1 MQGLVLVV
9 GSYAQDLSFVT
20 ARFPTPGETV
30 LGTFESGPGGKG
42 SNQAI
47 AAHRAGADCVFVGA
61 IGEDEAGREIRDF
74 YEAEGLATR
83 LTVLADAPT
92 GRAGIV
98 RDRSGQN
105 QIVMTQGANLRVDPD
120 QVDADLLARTRV
132 LLCQNE
138 IPAETVRELFGRARA
153 AGVTTLLNPAPMGAD
168 FPADLLGLTDILVP
182 NETEF
187 ASLQTLCGGGLRAA
201 GLPSDDGELHQQ
213 CRRLGPPVVL
223 LTLGEQGVLAS
234 TPGEFF
240 RVPAVPG
247 VEVRD
252 TTGAGDAFVGAF
264 ATAFAEDSADLAGAV
279 RFANRAAA
287 LSVQVVGAAGAMP
300 TRDRIEAAGGRA

>member
-1 MQGLVLVV
+1 MQSQVLVV

-20 ARFPTPGETV
+20 ARFPSPGETV

-61 IGEDEAGREIRDF
+61 VGEDEAGREIRDF
-74 YEAEGLATR
+74 YRAEGLATR
-83 LTVLADAPT
+83 LSVLTDAPT

-105 QIVMTQGANLRVDPD
+105 QIVMTQGANLRVGAH
-120 QVDADLLARTRV
+120 QVDADLLARARILV
-132 LLCQNE
+132 CQNE

-153 AGVTTLLNPAPMGAD
+153 ARVTTLLNPAPMGAD

-187 ASLQTLCGGGLRAA
+187 ATLQALQGGGAGAA
-201 GLPSDDGELHQQ
+201 ALPSDDGELQRQ

-223 LTLGEQGVLAS
+223 LTLGEQGVFAS
-234 TPGEFF
+234 TPEEFF
-240 RVPAVPG
+240 RVAAVPG

-264 ATAFAEDSADLAGAV
+264 ATAFAENPADLAGAV

-287 LSVQVVGAAGAMP
+287 LSVQRVGAAGAMP
-300 TRDRIEAAGGRA
+300 SREAIEAGGGRA

>member
-1 MQGLVLVV
+1 MQSQVLVV

-20 ARFPTPGETV
+20 ARFPSPGETV

-61 IGEDEAGREIRDF
+61 VGEDEAGREIRDF
-74 YEAEGLATR
+74 YRAEGLATR
-83 LTVLADAPT
+83 LSVLTDAPT

-105 QIVMTQGANLRVDPD
+105 QIVMTQGANLRVGAD
-120 QVDADLLARTRV
+120 QVDADLLARARILV
-132 LLCQNE
+132 CQNE
-138 IPAETVRELFGRARA
+138 IPAATVRELFGRARA
-153 AGVTTLLNPAPMGAD
+153 ARVTTLLNPAPMGAD

-187 ASLQTLCGGGLRAA
+187 ATLQALQGGGAGAA
-201 GLPSDDGELHQQ
+201 ALPSDDAELQRQ

-223 LTLGEQGVLAS
+223 LTLGEQGVFAS
-234 TPGEFF
+234 TPEEFF
-240 RVPAVPG
+240 RVAAVPG

-264 ATAFAEDSADLAGAV
+264 ATAFAEDPADLAGAV

-287 LSVQVVGAAGAMP
+287 LSVQRVGAAGAMP
-300 TRDRIEAAGGRA
+300 SREAIEAGGGRA